1 MYGNYFNQDTW
12 LNVVSIKKFFY
23 GKKTAICIFVSQ
35 QKYITTETV
44 YLWQFK
50 TISFKLLLYVFMK
63 EKFLYFIFLKFS
75 LTVNAL
81 IITLFTVTIV
91 PLTYI
96 LPKNILHCSLSTFKF
111 TF

>member
-12 LNVVSIKKFFY
+12 LNVVSIKKY
-23 GKKTAICIFVSQ
+23 ISQ

-63 EKFLYFIFLKFS
+63 EKILYFIFRKFS

-96 LPKNILHCSLSTFKF
+96 LPKNILHCSLTTFKF